1 MYSIGRVS
9 AQMMVASVDRPRLIA
24 TGTPMA
30 HSTMK

>member
-9 AQMMVASVDRPRLIA
+9 AQMMVASVLMA